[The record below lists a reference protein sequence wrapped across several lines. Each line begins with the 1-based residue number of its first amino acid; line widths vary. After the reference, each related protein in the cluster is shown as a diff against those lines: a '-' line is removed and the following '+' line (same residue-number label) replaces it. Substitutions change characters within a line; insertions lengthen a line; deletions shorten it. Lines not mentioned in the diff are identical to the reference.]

1 MAILYNRTVHTL
13 LQSPQEMFVR
23 KDKKVELKS
32 YSLPLA
38 IEARL
43 GETAMGEEDDL

>member
-1 MAILYNRTVHTL
+1 MVILYNRTVHTL
-13 LQSPQEMFVR
+13 QSLQEMFV
-23 KDKKVELKS
+23 KKGQKNRIES

-38 IEARL
+38 IEAWL

>member
-1 MAILYNRTVHTL
+1 MVILYNRTVHTL
-13 LQSPQEMFVR
+13 QSPQEMFVR
-23 KDKKVELKS
+23 RGKKTELKG